1 MEEQEPVTLVSLR
14 VTNSNPKLQVM
25 VPPPEILFWEG
36 EISDPSFSEAVTS
49 SSYLGTW
56 KNLIDD

>member
-1 MEEQEPVTLVSLR
+1 MILVSLR
-14 VTNSNPKLQVM
+14 VTNSNPKLQVT
-25 VPPPEILFWEG
+25 VTPPPPKSFSGEG

-49 SSYLGTW
+49 SSYLGIW